1 MIIIN
6 GEDINNN
13 FLLLALTA
21 IFNDNPATK
30 NDVRKKR
37 TVIKKSIDLL
47 RKAQCLNES
56 LVSLIKQSDI
66 DQALNSVMVK
76 SLNSI

>member
-47 RKAQCLNES
+47 KT
-56 LVSLIKQSDI
+56 
-66 DQALNSVMVK
+66 
-76 SLNSI
+76 

>member
-1 MIIIN
+1 MQNIFKSVVCKWNWVAKTCEN
-6 GEDINNN
+6 GN
-13 FLLLALTA
+13 FE
-21 IFNDNPATK
+21 
-30 NDVRKKR
+30 
-37 TVIKKSIDLL
+37 KSIDLL